1 MTHTR
6 MVIAAMAASAI
17 AVLAF
22 GISGAAE
29 TPVPD
34 QAQIQPVDPQ
44 AFLGTW
50 RDGQDRFWFTIE
62 EVDGN
67 EVRAARFWLA
77 SLKEG
82 QIDGDT
88 LTLTSRSCVPII
100 GCYEYTHVA
109 KMIAPGQVDM
119 TGTSDACRFWQEC
132 RGVKD
137 EVNQTLT
144 RQ

>member
-1 MTHTR
+1 
-6 MVIAAMAASAI
+6 MVITAMAASAI
-17 AVLAF
+17 AVFGL
-22 GISGAAE
+22 GISSAAE
-29 TPVPD
+29 TPAPD
-34 QAQIQPVDPQ
+34 QAQVGPVAPQ
-44 AFLGTW
+44 DFLGTW

-62 EVDGN
+62 QIDGI

-82 QIDGDT
+82 RIEGDT

-109 KMIAPGQVDM
+109 KMVAPGELDM
-119 TGTSDACRFWQEC
+119 TGTSENCRFWHEC
-132 RGVKD
+132 KEGID